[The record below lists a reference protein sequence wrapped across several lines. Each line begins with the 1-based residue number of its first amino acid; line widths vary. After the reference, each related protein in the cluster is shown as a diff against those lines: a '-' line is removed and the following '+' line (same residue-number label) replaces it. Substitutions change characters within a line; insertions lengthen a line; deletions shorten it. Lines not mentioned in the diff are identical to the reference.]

1 MMTGMDLPMM
11 ISSEEKGMTSNC
23 SSVPNSRSREKAS
36 AAKSSTVNS
45 SIRPN
50 SAGVVYS
57 ASLSAS
63 LNQTR
68 RLGLKPANSVGTQ
81 TQALDQ

>member
-1 MMTGMDLPMM
+1 MALPMM
-11 ISSEEKGMTSNC
+11 ISSDENGMTSSC
-23 SSVPNSRSREKAS
+23 SNVPNSRSREKES

-45 SIRPN
+45 SIKPN

-57 ASLSAS
+57 ASLSVS

-68 RLGLKPANSVGTQ
+68 RLGSKPAEVIRL
-81 TQALDQ
+81 QAQAVEA